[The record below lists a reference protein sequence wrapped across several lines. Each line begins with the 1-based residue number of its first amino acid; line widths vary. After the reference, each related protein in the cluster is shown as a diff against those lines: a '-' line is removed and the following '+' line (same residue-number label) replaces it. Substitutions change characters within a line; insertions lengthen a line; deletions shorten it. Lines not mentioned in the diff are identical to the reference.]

1 MSNQALYMD
10 IKKMRTFK
18 KQNKVKKSEKTSL
31 EIVKSTF
38 WVDETQAGFSST
50 ESGQEGGKGVQHSI
64 ELSHKDFF
72 MLLDTLDFLNKNKN
86 NELVMNLIQNY
97 KEKDGFSLFSIKLG
111 KGQKPFRI
119 LTDELGDVVSFINS
133 QCEDEEE
140 DIGEIEE
147 DTE

>member
-1 MSNQALYMD
+1 
-10 IKKMRTFK
+10 MRTFK
-18 KQNKVKKSEKTSL
+18 KQSNVKKSEKTSL
-31 EIVKSTF
+31 SLIKESF

-50 ESGQEGGKGVQHSI
+50 ESGQEGSKGVQHSV
-64 ELSHKDFF
+64 ELSHEDFF
-72 MLLDTLDFLNKNKN
+72 TLLDTLDFINKNKD
-86 NELVMNLIQNY
+86 NELIMNLIQNY

-119 LTDELGDVVSFINS
+119 KTSELGSVISFINS

-140 DIGEIEE
+140 DVGEIEE

>member
-1 MSNQALYMD
+1 
-10 IKKMRTFK
+10 MRTFK

-38 WVDETQAGFSST
+38 WVDEKQAGFSST

-72 MLLDTLDFLNKNKN
+72 MLLDTLDFLNKNKS

-119 LTDELGDVVSFINS
+119 LTDELGDVVKFLNS
-133 QCEDEEE
+133 QCEDEEGE
-140 DIGEIEE
+140 EIEE
-147 DTE
+147 DIE